1 MVQPRTFLRPAAY
14 GTGGSFLEG
23 DVMKTLDL
31 TVESR
36 SGSAPLSATI
46 DELVIGGWAG
56 RDKAAMEHHMVELEA
71 LGVKRP
77 ASTPVFYRVAAAR
90 LTTDPVIEDVGA
102 NSSGEVEAVLFA
114 CGGKTYVG
122 VGSDH
127 TDRQVETYGI
137 SVSKQVCDKPVADTV
152 WPYEEVAGH
161 WDALILRSFAVIDG
175 ERRKYQEG
183 PISGLL
189 APADLIRG
197 FIESGEL
204 PEGTALFG
212 GTMPAIGGIRM
223 ASRFEGELE
232 DPVLKRSLR
241 FGYDLKI
248 LPIRG

>member
-1 MVQPRTFLRPAAY
+1 MVQPRTFLRPAASE
-14 GTGGSFLEG
+14 TGASFLEG
-23 DVMKTLDL
+23 DAMKTLEL

-36 SGSAPLSATI
+36 SGSAPLSVTV

-56 RDKAAMEHHMVELEA
+56 RDKAAMEHHIVELEA

-77 ASTPVFYRVAAAR
+77 ASTPVYYRVAAAR
-90 LTTDPVIEDVGA
+90 LTTAPVIEDVGA
-102 NSSGEVEAVLFA
+102 NGSGEVEAVLFA

-137 SVSKQVCDKPVADTV
+137 SVSKQVCDKPIAATV

-161 WDALILRSFAVIDG
+161 WDELILRSYAVIDG
-175 ERRKYQEG
+175 ERQKYQEG
-183 PISGLL
+183 PVSGLL

-197 FIESGEL
+197 FSESGEL
-204 PEGTALFG
+204 PEGTALYG
-212 GTMPAIGGIRM
+212 GTMPAIGGIRV

>member
-1 MVQPRTFLRPAAY
+1 
-14 GTGGSFLEG
+14 
-23 DVMKTLDL
+23 MKTLEL
-31 TVESR
+31 TVESQGGTR
-36 SGSAPLSATI
+36 RLSAQI

-56 RDKAAMEHHMVELEA
+56 RDKAAMEHHIAELEA

-77 ASTPVFYRVAAAR
+77 ASTPVYYRVAAAR
-90 LTTDPVIEDVGA
+90 LTTDQVIEDVGPS
-102 NSSGEVEAVLFA
+102 SSGEVEAVLLSS
-114 CGGKTYVG
+114 GGRTYVG

-137 SVSKQVCDKPVADTV
+137 SVSKQVCEKPVADTV

-161 WDALILRSFAVIDG
+161 WDELILRSFAVIDG

-183 PISGLL
+183 PISSLL
-189 APADLIRG
+189 APDDLIRG
-197 FIESGEL
+197 FSEDGKL
-204 PEGTALFG
+204 PDRTALFG
-212 GTMPAIGGIRM
+212 GTMPAIRGIQV

>member
-1 MVQPRTFLRPAAY
+1 
-14 GTGGSFLEG
+14 
-23 DVMKTLDL
+23 MKTLEL
-31 TVESR
+31 NLVSH
-36 SGSAPLSATI
+36 SGSSRLAATI

-56 RDKAAMEHHMVELEA
+56 RDKAAMEHHMAELEA

-77 ASTPVFYRVAAAR
+77 TSTPVYYRVAAAR
-90 LTTDPVIEDVGA
+90 LTTAPVIEDVGA
-102 NSSGEVEAVLFA
+102 NSSGEVEAILLSS
-114 CGGKTYVG
+114 GGRTYVG

-161 WDALILRSFAVIDG
+161 WDSLILRSYAVIDG

-197 FIESGEL
+197 FSESGEL

-212 GTMPAIGGIRM
+212 GTMPAIGGIQM

-232 DPVLKRSLR
+232 DPVLKRSIR

>member
-1 MVQPRTFLRPAAY
+1 
-14 GTGGSFLEG
+14 
-23 DVMKTLDL
+23 
-31 TVESR
+31 
-36 SGSAPLSATI
+36 
-46 DELVIGGWAG
+46 
-56 RDKAAMEHHMVELEA
+56 MVELEA

-77 ASTPVFYRVAAAR
+77 ASTPVYYRVAAAR

-137 SVSKQVCDKPVADTV
+137 SVSKQVCDKPIAATV

-161 WDALILRSFAVIDG
+161 WDDLILRSYAVIDG
-175 ERRKYQEG
+175 ERRLYQEG

-189 APADLIRG
+189 APEDLIRG
-197 FIESGEL
+197 YNGDGKL
-204 PEGTALFG
+204 PDGTAIYG

-223 ASRFEGELE
+223 ATRFEGELE
-232 DPVLKRSLR
+232 DPVLGRSIR
-241 FGYDLKI
+241 FAYDLKI

>member
-1 MVQPRTFLRPAAY
+1 M
-14 GTGGSFLEG
+14 
-23 DVMKTLDL
+23 
-31 TVESR
+31 
-36 SGSAPLSATI
+36 
-46 DELVIGGWAG
+46 
-56 RDKAAMEHHMVELEA
+56 
-71 LGVKRP
+71 
-77 ASTPVFYRVAAAR
+77 
-90 LTTDPVIEDVGA
+90 IEDVGA

-161 WDALILRSFAVIDG
+161 WDELILRSFAVIDG

-197 FIESGEL
+197 FSENGEL